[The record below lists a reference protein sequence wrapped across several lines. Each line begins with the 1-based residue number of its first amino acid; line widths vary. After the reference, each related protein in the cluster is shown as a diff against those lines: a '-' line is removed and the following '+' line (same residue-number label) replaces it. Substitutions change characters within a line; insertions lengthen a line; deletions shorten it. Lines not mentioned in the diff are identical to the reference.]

1 MDNWI
6 HGKRSLPEN
15 LKNIFNE
22 IGMIFTKYFQVEKVI
37 VSYEWLDFK
46 LSTSKYFTQQMLVK
60 MTTNINNRKSFD
72 VLETKYTLSHVDE
85 KWQLTS
91 SFTFSSIKNSILIKK

>member
-1 MDNWI
+1 MLLTWNFEKKI
-6 HGKRSLPEN
+6 YE
-15 LKNIFNE
+15 F
-22 IGMIFTKYFQVEKVI
+22 GMIFTKDFQIEKVI